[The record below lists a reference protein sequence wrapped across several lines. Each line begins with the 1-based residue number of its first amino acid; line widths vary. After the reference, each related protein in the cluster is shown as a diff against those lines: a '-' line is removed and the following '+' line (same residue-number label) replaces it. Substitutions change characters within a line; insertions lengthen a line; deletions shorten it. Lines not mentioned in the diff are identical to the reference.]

1 MTAEFVQ
8 AKVKSKTQKIFL
20 TSYCGQL
27 CLFKPKN
34 KTFALSSIKL
44 LPSLEYHVMRRTTKA

>member
-27 CLFKPKN
+27 CLFEAKN

-44 LPSLEYHVMRRTTKA
+44 LP